1 MIEFSLVSSKATYVN
16 LMDANDIAED
26 DFSVRFLTAFSQ
38 EQNHQFHVKFDVTV
52 ASTRGYSLHIEFI
65 AYFETTE
72 PMTEEF
78 KQSHLPTVNATAI
91 AYPYLRSMISSI
103 TLNAGYAPII
113 LPTVNFQAVIREQQ
127 QAKKLSEQN
136 LVTH

>member
-1 MIEFSLVSSKATYVN
+1 MIEFNLVSSKATYVN
-16 LMDANDIAED
+16 LMEADDITED
-26 DFSVRFLTAFSQ
+26 DLSVKFLTAFSKES
-38 EQNHQFHVKFDVTV
+38 EQQFHVKFDVTV
-52 ASTRGYSLHIEFI
+52 ASTKGFSLHIEFI

-78 KQSHLPTVNATAI
+78 KQSHFPTVNATAI
-91 AYPYLRSMISSI
+91 AYTYLRATISTI
-103 TLNAGYAPII
+103 ILNAGYAPII
-113 LPTVNFQAVIREQQ
+113 LPVVNFQAVIQEQ

>member
-1 MIEFSLVSSKATYVN
+1 MMEFSLVSSKATYVN
-16 LMDANDIAED
+16 LMAADDIAED
-26 DFSVRFLTAFSQ
+26 DYSVQFLTAFS
-38 EQNHQFHVKFDVTV
+38 EEHDHQFHVKFDVTV

-72 PMTEEF
+72 PMAEEF
-78 KQSHLPTVNATAI
+78 KQSHLPTVSATAI
-91 AYPYLRSMISSI
+91 AYTYLRATISTI
-103 TLNAGYAPII
+103 ILNAGYAPII
-113 LPTVNFQAVIREQQ
+113 LPVVNFQAVIQEQ

>member
-16 LMDANDIAED
+16 LTEVDDIAED
-26 DFSVRFLTAFSQ
+26 DLSVQFLTAFSK
-38 EQNHQFHVKFDVTV
+38 EHNNQFHVKFDVTV
-52 ASTRGYSLHIEFI
+52 ASTRGYSLHIEFM

-78 KQSHLPTVNATAI
+78 RQSHLPTVNATAI
-91 AYPYLRSMISSI
+91 AYTYLRSMISTI
-103 TLNAGYAPII
+103 ILNAGYTPII

-127 QAKKLSEQN
+127 AKKLSEQN
-136 LVTH
+136 LIAH

>member
-1 MIEFSLVSSKATYVN
+1 MMEFSLVSSKATYVN
-16 LMDANDIAED
+16 LMAADDIAED
-26 DFSVRFLTAFSQ
+26 DYSVQFLTAFS
-38 EQNHQFHVKFDVTV
+38 EEYDHQFHVKFDVTV

-78 KQSHLPTVNATAI
+78 KQSHLPTVSATAI
-91 AYPYLRSMISSI
+91 AYTYLRATISTI
-103 TLNAGYAPII
+103 ILNAGYAPII
-113 LPTVNFQAVIREQQ
+113 LPVVNFQAVIQEQ